1 MATDG
6 RTASD
11 GDIRVLIV
19 LNVLLSLVFS
29 VGVVYGLEL
38 VGIGEF
44 TPVNVGVATVF
55 LTGLTYALVLR

>member
-1 MATDG
+1 MSTDG